1 MIRFGTFNKP
11 YSHHYGASET
21 DNHTIV
27 FPIPGSHL
35 GLTGDPQNP
44 GY

>member
-1 MIRFGTFNKP
+1 MIRFGTFT
-11 YSHHYGASET
+11 GAYFEHNADD

-27 FPIPGSHL
+27 FPIPSTFL
-35 GLTGDPQNP
+35 QLTGAPQNP